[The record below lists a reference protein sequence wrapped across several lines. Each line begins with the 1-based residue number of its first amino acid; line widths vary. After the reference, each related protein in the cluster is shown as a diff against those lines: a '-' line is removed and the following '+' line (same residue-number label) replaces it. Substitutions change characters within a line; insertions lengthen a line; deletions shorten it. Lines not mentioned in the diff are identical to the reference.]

1 MATQMPIPQEFD
13 RFVDPVEF
21 EEENEPDTSID
32 DLFSPDE
39 DTEIEELPDGS
50 AVVKLENDE
59 SSPNENPDFYENLA
73 DSIPVYE
80 LTTIAAN
87 YLDLIDK
94 DKDARSE
101 RDKQYEEGIRRSG
114 LGNDAPGGASFNG
127 ASKVVHPV
135 LSESSIDFA
144 ARAIKELFPPDGP
157 VKTRI
162 LGSTDDEKREVAERK
177 RDFMNWQFTQQ
188 IEEFRDEQEQM
199 LTQLPFGGSQY
210 IKLWYDEEMRRPRA
224 EFIPIDNIYLPF
236 AAVNFYTASRVTEV
250 DDITQ
255 DVMDQRIAS
264 GLYRDINFVRTSME
278 PEPSKTAKANQRI
291 EGKSD
296 DGTNPDGIRRTYNV
310 YTWMSLESDTFSEGK
325 RAPYILMLDE
335 QTQDVLAIY
344 RNWDPEDDRMR
355 KLDHIIEFKFIPWRG
370 AYAIGFPHLIGGL
383 SAALTGALRAL
394 LDSAHINNA
403 ATMLK
408 LKGAKIS
415 GQSTQVEVT
424 QVAEIEGAPGVDDI
438 RKIAMP
444 MPFNPPSGVLFE
456 LMGWLTTAA
465 KGVVTTASEKVSE
478 INSNAPV
485 GTTQAIIEQGAVV
498 FSAIHA
504 RLHNSQMRLMKVL
517 SRINRWYLPE
527 MDCDE
532 IIEEIP
538 VTTEDFEVDSDVV
551 PVSDPNIFS
560 DMQRFAQAQALA
572 ARAKENPDLYDRRVV
587 EQRLLKTMKIPNV
600 QEIVPDPSKVED
612 MNPAL
617 ENVAM
622 TLGKPVGAFPNQDHM
637 AHIQVHMDYATDP
650 VFGGNPSMAPSF
662 QPAVIEHIKQH
673 MVLWYLNSMKEAAGF
688 DVFKP
693 ERLPNGLQVLL
704 TQAGQQVKAQSMQTF
719 QATMQALVPMMQ
731 MAAQAAQQRGPQL
744 PDPQAQAIL
753 QASLAETERKK
764 MRDQADIGLDQA
776 RLQQDAQESA
786 AKLQQ
791 SAQQNTEDNLTKE
804 RIATATL
811 TAKDAELRQK
821 QIDTVLNAQR
831 ELNQPR
837 VPPQGVR

>member
-21 EEENEPDTSID
+21 EDEPELEDDPSINE
-32 DLFSPDE
+32 LFEQDAE
-39 DTEIEELPDGS
+39 VEELPDGS
-50 AVVKLENDE
+50 AVVKLESE
-59 SSPNENPDFYENLA
+59 EGPQQNPDFYENLA
-73 DSIPVYE
+73 EIIPVHE
-80 LTTIAAN
+80 LSGIATR

-94 DKDARSE
+94 DKDARSK
-101 RDKQYEEGIRRSG
+101 RDEQYEEGIRRSG
-114 LGNDAPGGASFNG
+114 LGEDAPGGASFNG

-162 LGSTDDEKREVAERK
+162 LGNVDDEKREVAERK

-210 IKLWYDEEMRRPRA
+210 IKLWYDEDLRRPRA

-264 GLYRDINFVRTSME
+264 GMYRDLNYVRTSME
-278 PEPSKTAKANQRI
+278 PEPSKTAKANQKI
-291 EGKSD
+291 EGKQD

-310 YTWMSLESDTFSEGK
+310 YTWMEVGSDSFSGGK

-335 QTQDVLAIY
+335 QTQDVLGIY
-344 RNWDPEDDRMR
+344 RNWDPEDEKMR

-370 AYAIGFPHLIGGL
+370 AYAIGFPQLIGGL

-456 LMGWLTTAA
+456 LLGWLTTAA
-465 KGVVTTASEKVSE
+465 KGVVSTAAEKVSE
-478 INSNAPV
+478 INTNAPV

-517 SRINRWYLPE
+517 ARINRWYLAE
-527 MDCDE
+527 MDCE
-532 IIEEIP
+532 EVIEEIP
-538 VTTEDFEVDSDVV
+538 VTAEDFESDSDVV

-560 DMQRFAQAQALA
+560 DMQRFAQAQAIA
-572 ARAKENPDLYDRRVV
+572 ARAKENPDLYDRRAV
-587 EQRLLKTMKIPNV
+587 EQRLLKTMKVPNA
-600 QEIVPDPSKVED
+600 QELVPDPSKVED

-622 TLGKPVGAFPNQDHM
+622 TLGKPVGAYPSQDHL

-650 VFGGNPSMAPSF
+650 IFGGNPSIAPGF

-673 MVLWYLNSMKEAAGF
+673 MVLWYLNQMKQASGF
-688 DVFKP
+688 DVFKA

-704 TQAGQQVKAQSMQTF
+704 TQAGQQVKAASMPTF
-719 QATMQALVPMMQ
+719 QNVMQALVPMMQ
-731 MAAQAAQQRGPQL
+731 MAAQAAQQRGPML
-744 PDPQAQAIL
+744 PDPQAQALL
-753 QASLAETERKK
+753 QASLAETQRKAQ
-764 MRDQADIGLDQA
+764 RDQADVAIDQA
-776 RLQQDAQESA
+776 RLQQDAQEFMVEM
-786 AKLQQ
+786 QQ
-791 SAQQNTEDNLTKE
+791 DAQQNTENNLTKE
-804 RIATATL
+804 RIAAASL
-811 TAKDAELRQK
+811 TADDAKLRQE
-821 QIDTVLNAQR
+821 QLRTVLQVQKD
-831 ELNQPR
+831 LQQPTMT
-837 VPPQGVR
+837 PPQE